1 MDFSRFF
8 SILFTLMCV
17 NSFTYAQIE
26 SGKVEK
32 PAQKPSQEEKKPSK
46 AVNYSPA
53 TTMYIGGGMGSS
65 FRSLTINE
73 GLFAKPLGERANE
86 EATFVGAATIG
97 VRNRISTSFLL
108 DFGVSYVGNG
118 EKYAF
123 SGIDTSFSY
132 RTSYNYLAIPLKV
145 QYVTGK
151 KVKFLVGAGIQ
162 PQLFLSANRE
172 STWVDSENKSG
183 SETEKLNKTMNF
195 FTLAAIANA
204 GIEWQVG
211 PATSLFLMPEFR
223 YQLTSSY
230 TKQTPYVHKGIFY
243 GVQLGL
249 TFGLN

>member
-1 MDFSRFF
+1 MEFSRFF
-8 SILFTLMCV
+8 SILFLLLFV
-17 NSFTYAQIE
+17 NTFALTQIE
-26 SGKVEK
+26 SGKVSK
-32 PAQKPSQEEKKPSK
+32 PVQKPSQEEKKPAK
-46 AVNYSPA
+46 AMNYSPA
-53 TTMYIGGGMGSS
+53 TTIYVGGGMGSS
-65 FRSLTINE
+65 FRSLSINE

-97 VRNRISTSFLL
+97 VRNRISSSFLL

-123 SGIDTSFSY
+123 SGVDTSFSY

-162 PQLFLSANRE
+162 PQLFLSSNRK

-195 FTLAAIANA
+195 FTLSAIANA

-211 PATSLFLMPEFR
+211 STTSLFLMPEFR
-223 YQLTSSY
+223 YQLTNSY
-230 TKQTPYVHKGIFY
+230 TKQTPYIHKGIYY

-249 TFGLN
+249 SFGLN